1 MLVMCGPAAHAA
13 IDVFSF
19 ERPVHMEHMEGRFL
33 VRLEIRKEI
42 GMRWFLFLFTVRFWV
57 LAWLVILFVGLTP
70 VPPEIE
76 LIIVAAFLAHVFWFV
91 CRCIRRAVLASALAR
106 AERAEE
112 AEFRRLRRR
121 RPPQGD
127 GVVST
132 TAGPVTW
139 H

>member
-1 MLVMCGPAAHAA
+1 
-13 IDVFSF
+13 
-19 ERPVHMEHMEGRFL
+19 
-33 VRLEIRKEI
+33 
-42 GMRWFLFLFTVRFWV
+42 MRWFSFVFTVRFWV

-70 VPPEIE
+70 VPPGVE
-76 LIIVAAFLAHVFWFV
+76 LIILAAFLSHVFWFA
-91 CRCIRRAVLASALAR
+91 CRRIRRTVLASALAR

-112 AEFRRLRRR
+112 SEFRRLRRR

-127 GVVST
+127 GVMPT